1 VITAS
6 ADVLNGTVHTTNAV
20 LMPFNLAQI
29 VDLLKSMNAAGDYM
43 GKFDT
48 LLAAIGAAKSTV
60 RDALGKRHNT
70 LFAPTDDAF
79 AALGYDPNTI
89 KTVDQ
94 SQLGDIL
101 LYHMA
106 SGRLMGKDL
115 TASIKTLQGG
125 ELKYSKD
132 KLTDAMGG
140 KAAILGY
147 DVEGSNGV
155 IHVIDAVALPFAQTK
170 LLDIVSAIVMLNAKG
185 DLAGQFDTLIAAA
198 EAADPAVLGA
208 IAGKG
213 PYTIFAPSDSA
224 FAALGW
230 DPNKVKTLDRVY
242 LGDVLLYH
250 AVAGKLL
257 AKDAVAAQD
266 IKTIQGGVITR
277 DPNDPNNL
285 LRGAFKGAA
294 KITTADIEA
303 FNGLIQVVDA
313 VLVPYEEPVPVV
325 PEPEPVVVPEPVLV
339 SIVDT
344 VTALNTEG
352 DYAGQFDTFLAAV
365 ASADKAVVDALSGA
379 AENTLFIPTDAAFAA
394 LDPKIDS
401 LDRVVVTDIL
411 LYHIA
416 AGKLMAA
423 DVSAAASITMLKGG
437 SLQQAANVLTDNTG
451 RQAKITGQDLK
462 ASNGVIHV
470 IDAVMLPAKL

>member
-1 VITAS
+1 
-6 ADVLNGTVHTTNAV
+6 
-20 LMPFNLAQI
+20 
-29 VDLLKSMNAAGDYM
+29 
-43 GKFDT
+43 
-48 LLAAIGAAKSTV
+48 
-60 RDALGKRHNT
+60 
-70 LFAPTDDAF
+70 
-79 AALGYDPNTI
+79 
-89 KTVDQ
+89 
-94 SQLGDIL
+94 
-101 LYHMA
+101 
-106 SGRLMGKDL
+106 
-115 TASIKTLQGG
+115 
-125 ELKYSKD
+125 LKYSKD

-155 IHVIDAVALPFAQTK
+155 IHVIDAVAMPFTPTK
-170 LLDIVSAIVMLNAKG
+170 LLDVVSLIAALNAKG
-185 DLAGQFDTLIAAA
+185 ALAGQFDTLIAAA

-325 PEPEPVVVPEPVLV
+325 PEPEPVVVPEPEPVVVPEPVLV

-352 DYAGQFDTFLAAV
+352 DYAGQFDAFLAAA

-401 LDRVVVTDIL
+401 LNRVVVTDIL

-423 DVSAAASITMLKGG
+423 DVSAATSITMLKGG
-437 SLQQAANVLTDNTG
+437 ALQQAANVLTDNTG